1 MKTNGAD
8 TQHSKAP
15 ERVTDEVRQQPL
27 IGRIAVVTEASDV
40 FVLYPVGSTDPP
52 VAARISVDVSLA
64 DVGREAVLVFE
75 DGNPFRPVVVGLLPP
90 LLSKSG
96 ECAIRIEAGADR
108 LVLEAETEVVLRC
121 GEASITLT
129 RDGRVTIRGA
139 SLLSR
144 SSGPNRIKGASV
156 QIN

>member
-1 MKTNGAD
+1 M
-8 TQHSKAP
+8 
-15 ERVTDEVRQQPL
+15 
-27 IGRIAVVTEASDV
+27 
-40 FVLYPVGSTDPP
+40 
-52 VAARISVDVSLA
+52 
-64 DVGREAVLVFE
+64 VFE
-75 DGNPFRPVVVGLLPP
+75 EGNPFRPVIVGLLRQSP
-90 LLSKSG
+90 SKAENG
-96 ECAIRIEAGADR
+96 TIRVDADAHR
-108 LVLEAETEVVLRC
+108 LVLEASSEVVLRC